1 MFLGCDSIACF
12 SSYRSHKGVVRS
24 ITAVYY
30 LPARN
35 NKSNISLRKYM
46 FFRGRR
52 LECCVKRMYSI
63 NMGQQQR
70 LSSISTGFLNLP
82 WPR

>member
-1 MFLGCDSIACF
+1 MFLVCDSIACF
-12 SSYRSHKGVVRS
+12 SSYRSHKGVS
-24 ITAVYY
+24 AV
-30 LPARN
+30 LPACITCPRN

-63 NMGQQQR
+63 NMGQQ
-70 LSSISTGFLNLP
+70 
-82 WPR
+82 